1 MDPRTGI
8 DLFITVQIQN
18 TVYMIWTVLDVSI
31 PIRGFKGIMSKLLK
45 LTNCLHGN
53 AKWIKGLKILI
64 RPDTIFNSHDRIRTQ
79 GSFSKSCLN
88 SYALIQI
95 FLPFI
100 YLALPWKQLVS
111 IGGFDVIPVDPLTGI
126 DLSNT
131 VQITNLIDSE
141 FDTCYG
147 IPQYPYPTMSTL
159 VERIHSKILSWSG
172 FFL

>member
-1 MDPRTGI
+1 M
-8 DLFITVQIQN
+8 
-18 TVYMIWTVLDVSI
+18 
-31 PIRGFKGIMSKLLK
+31 
-45 LTNCLHGN
+45 
-53 AKWIKGLKILI
+53 
-64 RPDTIFNSHDRIRTQ
+64 
-79 GSFSKSCLN
+79 FSKSCLN
-88 SYALIQI
+88 RYVLIQI

-111 IGGFDVIPVDPLTGI
+111 IGGLDLIPVDPLTGI

-159 VERIHSKILSWSG
+159 VERIHSKILSWFDFSIKLTDSYDSD
-172 FFL
+172 FQS